1 MKTWQILCSEMGL
14 ASINL
19 QQRFKQRR
27 LGKSNMPKEKDVNLP
42 RITILPSEAQILSR
56 GMIKFDCVH
65 IIKKVL
71 GKYVLYTP
79 GISA

>member
-1 MKTWQILCSEMGL
+1 
-14 ASINL
+14 
-19 QQRFKQRR
+19 
-27 LGKSNMPKEKDVNLP
+27 MPKEKDVNLP

>member
-1 MKTWQILCSEMGL
+1 
-14 ASINL
+14 
-19 QQRFKQRR
+19 
-27 LGKSNMPKEKDVNLP
+27 MPKEKDVNLP

-65 IIKKVL
+65 TIKKVL

>member
-1 MKTWQILCSEMGL
+1 MKAWQILCSEMGL

-19 QQRFKQRR
+19 QQRFKQRQP
-27 LGKSNMPKEKDVNLP
+27 GKSNMPKEKDVNLP
-42 RITILPSEAQILSR
+42 RITTLPSEAQILSR
-56 GMIKFDCVH
+56 EMVKLDCVH

-71 GKYVLYTP
+71 GKYVLYTL